1 MPRKLQFLRNGRG
14 DKIRT
19 CDPLV
24 PNQMRYQAAPLPDM
38 ELYNSFAHL
47 GQGQSEHSQQKPAG
61 LPAEAQK
68 RRRLVGP
75 EGLEPPT

>member
-38 ELYNSFAHL
+38 ELYNSFDHA
-47 GQGQSEHSQQKPAG
+47 GQDPSEHPQQKSAG
-61 LPAEAQK
+61 YAQK
-68 RRRLVGP
+68 GRRLVGP

>member
-1 MPRKLQFLRNGRG
+1 MKENGRG

-38 ELYNSFAHL
+38 ELYNSFANL
-47 GQGQSEHSQQKPAG
+47 SQGLDGLFSRKSAG
-61 LPAEAQK
+61 LPAEAPKEQ
-68 RRRLVGP
+68 RLVGP